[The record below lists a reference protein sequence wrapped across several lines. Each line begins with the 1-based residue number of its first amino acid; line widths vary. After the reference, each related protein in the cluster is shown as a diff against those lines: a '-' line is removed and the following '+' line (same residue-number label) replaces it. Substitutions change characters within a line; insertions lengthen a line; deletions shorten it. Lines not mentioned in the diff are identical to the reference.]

1 MTIPSTKVTHAT
13 RLSMTLR
20 LSTVEA
26 SAPMAAKTAMN
37 PAQRVSPTPS
47 PRKMLWAGFLCLSPS
62 IPRKYER

>member
-26 SAPMAAKTAMN
+26 RAPTAANTAMN
-37 PAQRVSPTPS
+37 PAQRVSPTRS
-47 PRKMLWAGFLCLSPS
+47 PRKTLWAALACLSPS
-62 IPRKYER
+62 MPKK